1 MCRAAV
7 FAAFS
12 ERARGGV
19 TVPSVDGITMFEHG
33 TLGAEFMLGGVVTDA
48 TVSGVSAMLR
58 RAAVEYYAEFIN
70 KNVPD
75 AVVNGIRV
83 YREGNVLHITVT
95 VPAGSGKI
103 EGV

>member
-1 MCRAAV
+1 M
-7 FAAFS
+7 FDAFS
-12 ERARGGV
+12 ERALGGV
-19 TVPSVDGITMFEHG
+19 TVPSVDGITTFEHG

-48 TVSGVSAMLR
+48 TVSGVSALLR